1 LRRDHRAMR
10 RAPDTSSATL
20 DAAPEA
26 ARGTPLA
33 PAHPVGG
40 ALLCLVSAAAFGTL
54 GIFGRL
60 ASDAGATIAGTLLVR
75 FGVAALVF
83 WVVLRFTG
91 GWARVRRLPRPVVL
105 TGLGLGAAG
114 YSLQSG
120 LYFAAI
126 ERLDVSLVALLLY
139 TYPAFVTVAALL
151 LGRAVFSLRIATAL
165 AVASAG
171 LVLVLLAAGTGAF
184 DLPGALLALAASVT
198 YTTYILISDRIV
210 GAVDPFALAA
220 LVLTGATA
228 SFAVAGLA
236 TGSLDLA
243 LGAEAWLWLLLIALV
258 STVIAVSAFFA
269 GLRRVGP
276 SEAAIL
282 STFEPPV
289 TVALAFLALG
299 ERLTPA
305 QLAGG
310 ALVLSAVVLLQFK
323 PRRRVARLRVAT
335 AAASANGGH

>member
-1 LRRDHRAMR
+1 MATRPDLAASRPDHR
-10 RAPDTSSATL
+10 P
-20 DAAPEA
+20 
-26 ARGTPLA
+26 
-33 PAHPVGG
+33 GG
-40 ALLCLVSAAAFGTL
+40 AALCLLSASAFATL

-60 ASDAGATIAGTLLVR
+60 ASDAGATIASTLLVR
-75 FGVAALVF
+75 FAIAALIF
-83 WVVLRFTG
+83 AVVLRLTG
-91 GWARVRRLPRPVVL
+91 GWRRMRALPRSVVL
-105 TGLGLGAAG
+105 TGLGLGAVG

-126 ERLDVSLVALLLY
+126 DRLDVSLVALLLY
-139 TYPAFVTVAALL
+139 TYPAFVTVAALT
-151 LGRAVFSLRIATAL
+151 LGRVAFSLRTAVAL

-228 SFAVAGLA
+228 SFVVAGLA
-236 TGSLDLA
+236 TGSLGLA
-243 LGAEAWLWLLLIALV
+243 LSAEAWVWLLLIALV
-258 STVIAVSAFFA
+258 STVVAVAAFFS

-282 STFEPPV
+282 STFEPPM

-299 ERLTPA
+299 ERLAPA

-310 ALVLSAVVLLQFK
+310 TMVLSAVVLLQLL
-323 PRRRVARLRVAT
+323 PRRDIGGALRVAT
-335 AAASANGGH
+335 ATATASANGGH